1 MAEKILLADES
12 LNAQRLWVQCLAELG
27 YHVTAVGNGAA
38 AIERLPEL
46 RPDLVIA
53 DNGLSGASGVELC
66 ATLRQHP
73 EWGRIPLIL
82 TLKAFDQGSE
92 EELRAAGAAAVLRKP
107 FSPAMLEQIVS
118 ELLQA
123 GVAQAKA
130 AENAAASAVDPT
142 PVSASEPA
150 SEPEKVQPASV
161 VEEAM
166 PAPAPPDLLDA
177 VLQEAAFTAPLR
189 PAPAVQDAPLLLRQI
204 LLHYLS
210 SALAEQAAAEIERSL
225 PPFRS

>member
-1 MAEKILLADES
+1 MAGKILLADES
-12 LNAQRLWVQCLAELG
+12 LNAQRLWAQCLAELG
-27 YHVTAVGNGAA
+27 FHVTAVGNGAA
-38 AIERLPEL
+38 AVERLPEL

-53 DNGLSGASGVELC
+53 DNGLSGASGKELC

-107 FSPAMLEQIVS
+107 FSPAMLEQIVN
-118 ELLQA
+118 ELLHMDGEEA
-123 GVAQAKA
+123 AAAPATPSIAEPAEVVA
-130 AENAAASAVDPT
+130 AEAAAGPAPVPHGAV
-142 PVSASEPA
+142 PA
-150 SEPEKVQPASV
+150 SAT
-161 VEEAM
+161 
-166 PAPAPPDLLDA
+166 APGDLLET
-177 VLQEAAFTAPLR
+177 VLQEAALTAPLGPP
-189 PAPAVQDAPLLLRQI
+189 PATQDTPLLLRQL

-210 SALAEQAAAEIERSL
+210 PALAEQAAAEIERSL

>member
-1 MAEKILLADES
+1 MAGKILLADES
-12 LNAQRLWVQCLAELG
+12 LNAQRLWAQCLAELG
-27 YHVTAVGNGAA
+27 YHVTAVGSGAA

-53 DNGLSGASGVELC
+53 DNGLSGASGTELC

-123 GVAQAKA
+123 EATEAKA
-130 AENAAASAVDPT
+130 AEPA
-142 PVSASEPA
+142 PA
-150 SEPEKVQPASV
+150 SEPEPVSEPEKAQPAPV
-161 VEEAM
+161 AGEAV
-166 PAPAPPDLLDA
+166 PASTTSDLLDA
-177 VLQEAAFTAPLR
+177 VLQEAAFTAPVHS
-189 PAPAVQDAPLLLRQI
+189 APAAQDAPLRLRQI
-204 LLHYLS
+204 LLHYLAP
-210 SALAEQAAAEIERSL
+210 ALAEQAAAEIERSL
-225 PPFRS
+225 PPSRS

>member
-1 MAEKILLADES
+1 MAGKILLADES

-73 EWGRIPLIL
+73 EWGRIPVVL

-118 ELLQA
+118 ELIQA
-123 GVAQAKA
+123 GVAQANA
-130 AENAAASAVDPT
+130 AEDAGASAVGPT
-142 PVSASEPA
+142 PASAVEPG
-150 SEPEKVQPASV
+150 SEPEKIQPAS

-166 PAPAPPDLLDA
+166 PAPALPDLLDA
-177 VLQEAAFTAPLR
+177 VLQEAALTAPLR